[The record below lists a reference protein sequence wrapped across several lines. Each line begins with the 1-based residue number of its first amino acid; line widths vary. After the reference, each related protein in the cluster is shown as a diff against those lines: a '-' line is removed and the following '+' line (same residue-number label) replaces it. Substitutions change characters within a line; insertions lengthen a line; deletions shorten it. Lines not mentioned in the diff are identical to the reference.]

1 MLSLPLPHGHS
12 FSDLLRT
19 TAKETHTTRKK
30 HTPQIVLSP
39 LISPT
44 LTPLIS
50 PTLTLGFRVLHNG
63 IEVRRDK
70 RERDVSIIGLVLFL
84 YSLV

>member
-44 LTPLIS
+44 LTV
-50 PTLTLGFRVLHNG
+50 GFRVLHNG